1 MLACASGV
9 LIAGGIRRVKRL
21 HPIPERTI
29 GSIKENN
36 LKGALI
42 GVAAARL
49 RDYIGELL
57 PDFVEHYRRV
67 EQDTSG
73 PDSLRSARR

>member
-1 MLACASGV
+1 MLACASSV

-29 GSIKENN
+29 ASIKENN

-57 PDFVEHYRRV
+57 PDFAS
-67 EQDTSG
+67 TIGGWSK
-73 PDSLRSARR
+73 ARRGRIR